1 MPTVHSVPVMPSCL
15 VYSRASRV
23 PPPGKARSFPCTLAV
38 SIVALFS
45 ILVSAAAVSNVIV
58 QRLAVIR
65 MHCRFIRINVIDL
78 GIVDIGDAALELLVL
93 ANLTVVILLQIFVCS
108 LSAKYESLVVE
119 LRVVVQRMF
128 QLVGDN
134 GNSDNRNSMT
144 LHSHEVHGD

>member
-1 MPTVHSVPVMPSCL
+1 MLRRRYARPSPSKRPTAGARTGTAKLMSTSCVMPTVHSVPVMPSCL

-45 ILVSAAAVSNVIV
+45 VLVSAAAVSNVIV
-58 QRLAVIR
+58 LHLAVIR
-65 MHCRFIRINVIDL
+65 MHCRFLRINVIDL

-108 LSAKYESLVVE
+108 LSEI
-119 LRVVVQRMF
+119 
-128 QLVGDN
+128 
-134 GNSDNRNSMT
+134 
-144 LHSHEVHGD
+144 

>member
-1 MPTVHSVPVMPSCL
+1 M
-15 VYSRASRV
+15 
-23 PPPGKARSFPCTLAV
+23 
-38 SIVALFS
+38 
-45 ILVSAAAVSNVIV
+45 SAAAVSNVIV